1 MNNVLTRRLG
11 AVPRALG
18 RWFVRGFSGTES
30 ALCQMALFIS
40 ALLVG
45 LECNATYWPGLPGA
59 VLFPLGVLTV
69 MELAELGFACREG
82 SKNGLYSL
90 TQEGLEWA
98 QELKEV
104 FRRADR
110 LLPLYVSGEDMQRLS
125 DISDSA
131 SEFLKRLSQEEERH
145 ENT

>member
-18 RWFVRGFSGTES
+18 RWFVCGFSGTEP

-69 MELAELGFACREG
+69 MELALGLAVACLRQLPPADAATRQGGSGAPFRGREIAG
-82 SKNGLYSL
+82 RTVGIVG
-90 TQEGLEWA
+90 TGAIGTRTA
-98 QELKEV
+98 QL
-104 FRRADR
+104 FRAFGAK
-110 LLPLYVSGEDMQRLS
+110 V
-125 DISDSA
+125 IA
-131 SEFLKRLSQEEERH
+131 
-145 ENT
+145 

>member
-59 VLFPLGVLTV
+59 VLLGR
-69 MELAELGFACREG
+69 AFLGCLGAFLPGGGFR
-82 SKNGLYSL
+82 
-90 TQEGLEWA
+90 
-98 QELKEV
+98 
-104 FRRADR
+104 FRRGAA
-110 LLPLYVSGEDMQRLS
+110 L
-125 DISDSA
+125 
-131 SEFLKRLSQEEERH
+131 
-145 ENT
+145 

>member
-1 MNNVLTRRLG
+1 MDKKPTFAELFALSRRLNHMLHHFIKDSVRYMAG
-11 AVPRALG
+11 RPPLSGKELSDALG
-18 RWFVRGFSGTES
+18 FDKAHTSRV
-30 ALCQMALFIS
+30 
-40 ALLVG
+40 LL
-45 LECNATYWPGLPGA
+45 
-59 VLFPLGVLTV
+59 
-69 MELAELGFACREG
+69 ELAELGFACREG

-131 SEFLKRLSQEEERH
+131 SEFLKRLSQEGGRH